1 MKKDYM
7 YKYPSNVVYYSNY
20 PYMDRNSN
28 YNSND
33 ERFAGGFIGP
43 FIFGGI
49 TGGLVAPF
57 FYGNGYGYNRPNV
70 YYYQPGP
77 YMPPY
82 YYGRPY

>member
-43 FIFGGI
+43 FILGGI
-49 TGGLVAPF
+49 TGGLLAPAS
-57 FYGNGYGYNRPNV
+57 YPRPYPYPV
-70 YYYQPGP
+70 YYGPRPPYGP
-77 YMPPY
+77 YPY
-82 YYGRPY
+82 Y

>member
-43 FIFGGI
+43 FILGGI
-49 TGGLVAPF
+49 TINQDHICHHIMVDHTKK
-57 FYGNGYGYNRPNV
+57 V
-70 YYYQPGP
+70 E
-77 YMPPY
+77 
-82 YYGRPY
+82 

>member
-1 MKKDYM
+1 MRFMKKDYM

-43 FIFGGI
+43 FILGGI

-57 FYGNGYGYNRPNV
+57 FYGNGYGYNRPNEINV
-70 YYYQPGP
+70 NILLALYI
-77 YMPPY
+77 
-82 YYGRPY
+82 

>member
-33 ERFAGGFIGP
+33 ERFAGGTFIGL
-43 FIFGGI
+43 FHTDDGR
-49 TGGLVAPF
+49 L
-57 FYGNGYGYNRPNV
+57 NNR
-70 YYYQPGP
+70 GSSF
-77 YMPPY
+77 
-82 YYGRPY
+82 

>member
-43 FIFGGI
+43 FILGGI

-57 FYGNGYGYNRPNV
+57 FYGNGCLLLSTRTIYATILLW
-70 YYYQPGP
+70 
-77 YMPPY
+77 
-82 YYGRPY
+82 